1 MQQPATLQAKLAD
14 SIGTLRRKYPSFEEA
29 ISSYTSQYG
38 EGSVK
43 VYEPFKISDT
53 IDPAIIIL
61 GRTTQLFYKNS
72 KRELSGGLDSVIVEG
87 GNAYI
92 LGRREPPDSKLVVW
106 STDGEVE
113 IAEYDIRAMIIPSR
127 IHAAIFGLE
136 NNDVVF
142 ADLGSSSGS
151 ILAGET
157 SKPKPFIYLYGPP
170 HIDVHHVTIPPKYAY
185 PKRA

>member
-43 VYEPFKISDT
+43 VYEPFKIGDT

-72 KRELSGGLDSVIVEG
+72 KR
-87 GNAYI
+87 
-92 LGRREPPDSKLVVW
+92 
-106 STDGEVE
+106 
-113 IAEYDIRAMIIPSR
+113 
-127 IHAAIFGLE
+127 
-136 NNDVVF
+136 
-142 ADLGSSSGS
+142 
-151 ILAGET
+151 
-157 SKPKPFIYLYGPP
+157 
-170 HIDVHHVTIPPKYAY
+170 
-185 PKRA
+185 